1 MAIAYCTDREL
12 KDVYPHIDDFDN
24 KTPIYGFEN
33 TDTPNQYQANN
44 TGLITQLFFDGIKG
58 TSVTDSPNATYEF
71 NYSSTTDSVQVFHAT
86 KNPNDMLIEA
96 GEDWTTLK
104 QRYRENASRYL
115 ESKLDSVLDNNLS
128 SSISDKNSSK
138 DNYSINDR
146 KDVSDLDSNHKSI

>member
-71 NYSSTTDSVQVFHAT
+71 NYSSS
-86 KNPNDMLIEA
+86 
-96 GEDWTTLK
+96 TLF
-104 QRYRENASRYL
+104 S
-115 ESKLDSVLDNNLS
+115 
-128 SSISDKNSSK
+128 
-138 DNYSINDR
+138 
-146 KDVSDLDSNHKSI
+146 DVSGSEKSIQNGPWDHLGPTWLPREIFYRF